1 MLSLSVPH
9 ESITIVAAIC
19 VSLATTS
26 VLLRLWV
33 RSRFLTGGLQADDW
47 TILIAAIGYIGFC
60 INAFILANEEAA
72 NPIFSA
78 ETGETVILVLLC
90 GEVEFQATCLVF
102 KLSLTIFFRKFLIIE
117 WQRWL
122 VLACGFFY
130 CSTCVVGI
138 FLALFQCGLPTHLVH
153 KHLTH
158 QCIKVEAFT
167 ALLYVHGILSAV
179 TDWVFALL
187 PILTLYRSNLSRGA
201 KISSSFLMLLA
212 CGGSVAAIV
221 RTVTTGTY
229 IIRNRYFD
237 PNLRPNYY
245 AISAPMINLTVIE
258 VGLGITAVSL
268 ACLRPLMRR
277 AKVVGQHFTSRLM
290 GSDMS
295 KTEITDEEA
304 TVNLVVVDTKQM
316 NGPVPTGSCW
326 NRTPALG
333 AATNAPPDL
342 EASWNKTPALGGT
355 ANPLEASWNRTPAL
369 TDTTNTPPL
378 GASWSKT
385 PPLGSIT
392 SPPSTLDASWSKTPP
407 IGTILPP
414 LGSSFNKTPAVG
426 VVEPPPSFVTVH
438 HHRAKCKTYSSRDS
452 HVVTH
457 RSTNLPFNCL
467 CMAERT
473 GCPVFS

>member
-19 VSLATTS
+19 VSLATAS

-33 RSRFLTGGLQADDW
+33 RSHFLTSGLQADDW
-47 TILIAAIGYIGFC
+47 TILVAAILFIGFC
-60 INAFILANEEAA
+60 IIAFILANAEAA
-72 NPIFSA
+72 NPVFSA
-78 ETGETVILVLLC
+78 ETGEPVILTLLC
-90 GEVEFQATCLVF
+90 GEVVFQATCLVF
-102 KLSLTIFFRKFLIIE
+102 KLSLTIFFRKFLIEE

-122 VLACGFFY
+122 VLGCGFFY
-130 CSTCVVGI
+130 CNTCVIGI
-138 FLALFQCGLPTHLVH
+138 FIALFQCGLPTNLVH
-153 KHLTH
+153 KHLAG
-158 QCIKVEAFT
+158 QCIKEEAFT
-167 ALLYVHGILSAV
+167 ALLYVHGILSAA

-187 PILTLYRSNLSRGA
+187 PTITLYRSNLSRGA
-201 KISSSFLMLLA
+201 KISSSCLMLLA
-212 CGGSVAAIV
+212 CGGSIAAIV

-229 IIRNRYFD
+229 IIRNKYFD
-237 PNLRPNYY
+237 PNLKPNYY
-245 AISAPMINLTVIE
+245 SISAPMINLTVIE

-342 EASWNKTPALGGT
+342 EASWNKTPALGA

-369 TDTTNTPPL
+369 TDDITNAPPL

-385 PPLGSIT
+385 PPLASIT
-392 SPPSTLDASWSKTPP
+392 SPQSTLGDSWSKTPP
-407 IGTILPP
+407 IGTLLPP

-426 VVEPPPSFVTVH
+426 VTEPPPTFGASFNRTPAIAASIDEEH
-438 HHRAKCKTYSSRDS
+438 EESSWKRMPRRK
-452 HVVTH
+452 
-457 RSTNLPFNCL
+457 RS
-467 CMAERT
+467 R
-473 GCPVFS
+473 

>member
-19 VSLATTS
+19 VSLATAS

-33 RSRFLTGGLQADDW
+33 RSHFLTSGLQADDW
-47 TILIAAIGYIGFC
+47 TILVAAILFIGFC
-60 INAFILANEEAA
+60 IIAFILANAEAA
-72 NPIFSA
+72 NPVFSA
-78 ETGETVILVLLC
+78 ETGEPVILTLLC
-90 GEVEFQATCLVF
+90 GEVVFQATCLVF
-102 KLSLTIFFRKFLIIE
+102 KLSLTIFFRKFLIEE

-122 VLACGFFY
+122 VLGCGFFY
-130 CSTCVVGI
+130 CNTCVIGI
-138 FLALFQCGLPTHLVH
+138 FIALFQCGLPTNLVH
-153 KHLTH
+153 KHLAG
-158 QCIKVEAFT
+158 QCIKEEAFT
-167 ALLYVHGILSAV
+167 ALLYVHGILSAA
-179 TDWVFALL
+179 TDWVFAVL
-187 PILTLYRSNLSRGA
+187 PTITLYRSNLSRGA
-201 KISSSFLMLLA
+201 KISSSCLMLLA
-212 CGGSVAAIV
+212 CGGSIAAIV

-229 IIRNRYFD
+229 IIRNKYFD
-237 PNLRPNYY
+237 PNLKPNYY
-245 AISAPMINLTVIE
+245 SISAPMINLTVIE

-304 TVNLVVVDTKQM
+304 TVNLVVVDTKQI
-316 NGPVPTGSCW
+316 NGSCW

-342 EASWNKTPALGGT
+342 EASWNKTPALGGA

-369 TDTTNTPPL
+369 TDDITNAPPL

-385 PPLGSIT
+385 PPLASIT
-392 SPPSTLDASWSKTPP
+392 SPQSTLGDSWSKTPP
-407 IGTILPP
+407 IGTLLPP

-426 VVEPPPSFVTVH
+426 VTEPPPTFAIQTKNPKRTAAGIPTWSPTVVLI
-438 HHRAKCKTYSSRDS
+438 C
-452 HVVTH
+452 
-457 RSTNLPFNCL
+457 RST
-467 CMAERT
+467 AYVWQSGRDAQ
-473 GCPVFS
+473 FSADCGR